1 MRAKMN
7 LLQKLHDLQQEILSF
22 GDVVSQTKNPADTDF
37 LNACELFSQ
46 HLSFQLKTINSSIC
60 LQDIRPEMQQTTAQ
74 LCELS
79 ELITPHKNSDDNY
92 QWPNKLLNFC
102 NQLQSLKSE
111 AA

>member
-1 MRAKMN
+1 MD
-7 LLQKLHDLQQEILSF
+7 LLNKLHNLQLEILSF

-46 HLSFQLKTINSSIC
+46 HLSYQLKTINSSIC

-74 LCELS
+74 LSQLS
-79 ELITPHKNSDDNY
+79 ELITPEHAGNEDGY
-92 QWPNKLLNFC
+92 QWPSKLLDFC
-102 NQLQSLKSE
+102 NQLQSLKSF